1 MILDKNT
8 RFVKENR
15 PDRHYINNEDLLE
28 LLREYNRT
36 KIISDKL
43 CESFM
48 LMAKNI
54 AKERGFREKPYIDD
68 CIQSGVTC
76 CIKYIHNFKEEA
88 SKNPFAYFT
97 QCIKFAFV
105 NVIKKENK
113 FIDFKKKLL
122 QYDSEGYLISGEA
135 FNGEDWNSNSLYNED
150 YNNDYE

>member
-1 MILDKNT
+1 MIIDKNT
-8 RFVKENR
+8 RFVKENK
-15 PDRHYINNEDLLE
+15 PDRHYINNKDLLE
-28 LLREYNRT
+28 LLRDYNET
-36 KIISDKL
+36 KVISNEL

-54 AKERGFREKPYIDD
+54 AKERGFRDKPYIDD

-76 CIKYIHNFKEEA
+76 CLKYAHNFKEDK
-88 SKNPFAYFT
+88 STNPFAYFT

-113 FIDFKKKLL
+113 FIDFKKKLS
-122 QYDSEGYLISGEA
+122 QYDSDGYLIGGEA

-150 YNNDYE
+150 NNYDYE

>member
-1 MILDKNT
+1 MIIDKNT
-8 RFVKENR
+8 RFVKENK
-15 PDRHYINNEDLLE
+15 PDRHYINNKDLLE
-28 LLREYNRT
+28 LLRDYNET
-36 KIISDKL
+36 KVISNEL

-54 AKERGFREKPYIDD
+54 AKERGFRDKPYIDD

-76 CIKYIHNFKEEA
+76 CLKYAHNFKEDK
-88 SKNPFAYFT
+88 STNPFAYFT

-113 FIDFKKKLL
+113 FIDFKKKLS
-122 QYDSEGYLISGEA
+122 QYDSDGYLIGGEA

-150 YNNDYE
+150 YDNNYE